1 MGTEPFNVDITL
13 REWDQAQQQ
22 IALNFATKM
31 NLINDTLWDQMTQA
45 QTVYEEFANRRCDH
59 TSVIKQGDMI
69 WLNARNLATER
80 LSKKLSNKFEELFRV
95 IRTISTHTSK
105 LKIPEDWR
113 HHDVFRNYL
122 LHLAATD
129 SLPGQVS
136 LTSFPVIFTEGVK
149 EFEVEAII
157 NSQMHWGHLEFLVQW
172 VGYDRL
178 TYQPFDDVKDATEA
192 LNNYF
197 QRHSTAVEHDTWANY
212 DSDNNDSL
220 YIDT

>member
-1 MGTEPFNVDITL
+1 
-13 REWDQAQQQ
+13 
-22 IALNFATKM
+22 M
-31 NLINDTLWDQMTQA
+31 NLINDTLRDQMTQA

-59 TSVIKQGDMI
+59 ISVIKQGDMA

-80 LSKKLSNKFEELFRV
+80 LSKKLSNKFKGPFRV
-95 IRTISTHTSK
+95 IRTISTHASK
-105 LKIPEDWR
+105 LEIPEDWR
-113 HHDVFRNYL
+113 HHDVFGNYL

-136 LTSFPVIFTEGVK
+136 LTLFPVIFTEGVK

-172 VGYDRL
+172 VRYDRP
-178 TYQPFDDVKDATEA
+178 TYQPFNDVKDATEA

-212 DSDNNDSL
+212 DSDDNDSL